1 MNRVL
6 LVAHREIKSAIA
18 SPVFFVIG
26 TMFLILAGFF
36 FFNIL
41 ILSQGEL
48 TIRYVM
54 GNLAVIMLFVSPLIT
69 MRTFTEEKRQ
79 GTFEML
85 MTSPLTSGQ
94 LVLGKFLGVLAFHLL
109 ILAFTLEYWLILER
123 LGEPDRGP
131 IMAWY
136 LGLLLMTMAFS
147 AVGIFASSVA
157 ESQMGAAGV
166 GFGILLLLYVLRW
179 VEDMGGSIGK
189 VLFQLSVSAHV
200 EEFEKGVIDS
210 TDLLYFGLF
219 TAVFLFLTARVIESR
234 RWSG

>member
-6 LVAHREIKSAIA
+6 LIAYREMKSALA

-26 TMFLILAGFF
+26 TVFLVLAGFF

-54 GNLAVIMLFVSPLIT
+54 GNLTVVLLFVSPLIT

-85 MTSPLTSGQ
+85 MTSPLSSFQ
-94 LVLGKFLGVLAFHLL
+94 LVLGKYLGVVGFHLV
-109 ILAFTLEYWLILER
+109 ILAFTLEYWVILER
-123 LGEPDRGP
+123 LGDPDRGP
-131 IMAWY
+131 IYAWY
-136 LGLLLMTMAFS
+136 LGLVLMALAFS
-147 AVGIFASSVA
+147 AAGLFASSIA

-166 GFGILLLLYVLRW
+166 GFGLLLLLYVLRW
-179 VEDMGGSIGK
+179 VENLGGDLGK
-189 VLFQLSVSAHV
+189 VLFQLSLSAHV

-210 TDLLYFGLF
+210 TDLLYFALF
-219 TAVFLFLTARVIESR
+219 IFAFLFLTTRVIESR
-234 RWSG
+234 RWNG